1 MSKKKNLVIKSKSKS
16 PLKIFEAADS
26 TPSAKKYIFQG
37 VFTACSTNDH
47 VVVNRNNRIYGEQE
61 VLRHLS
67 YLRENIQTN
76 GFILGEL
83 DHPIDRFDTQMKE
96 ASHMITDLWYDQP
109 SHCVMG
115 KLEVLDTPNGQIA
128 RKLIDAGYPLF
139 VSSRAAGEVDAR
151 TKEVHIEQIFTY
163 DIVCT
168 PGFAEARLHK
178 VEESLANNVKN
189 YLNESAITIKNDR
202 ASSKK
207 FGILDES
214 VSVVESDVDVPAL
227 NEWQKSLME
236 NSSLEKVSK
245 PLLEEDEEFKLPEAD
260 INPIKTNES
269 DDDEA
274 KEEEEK
280 KDSSE
285 ENADDKKDDKK
296 DDAEE
301 EDKLTD
307 EELAERRAKILGIE
321 AFSVDGE
328 NETEDGAEEKRE
340 EILDVEAKPAEDE
353 EETSEES
360 DVDEDK
366 TDEDINVNVGSNN
379 GSSNDVASGNQ
390 DTANGSANGNTV
402 APSTTLDMPMPI
414 PASEEPKVDTKKK
427 DGKKSDDKKDN
438 KVLNDADKSEDIK
451 KKTEK
456 DMDKYK
462 DLLDKAKK
470 LSDVKESIVRMYP
483 FAISL
488 SDENFARFAALQPAD
503 KNKVYNY
510 VMEHAI
516 FDVQAINEQW
526 TTPLIN
532 EKKALKNWLKL
543 ASEEYKKLY
552 VAAPQDVQDAIEES
566 AKYVNIQTQADADI
580 FWLRT
585 GLKKHDDSIIRRS
598 LNEQYQIN
606 ESATEISA
614 TSETA
619 RELGYSMDYFKML
632 EDMAD

>member
-26 TPSAKKYIFQG
+26 TPSAKKYVFQG

-168 PGFAEARLHK
+168 PGFAEARLQK

-214 VSVVESDVDVPAL
+214 VSVVESDVDIPAL

-236 NSSLEKVSK
+236 NSSLEMVSK

-274 KEEEEK
+274 KEEEK
-280 KDSSE
+280 KDSSK
-285 ENADDKKDDKK
+285 ENADKKKDDEK
-296 DDAEE
+296 DDDKE

-307 EELAERRAKILGIE
+307 EELADRRSKILSIE

-328 NETEDGAEEKRE
+328 NETEDDTEEKRG
-340 EILDVEAKPAEDE
+340 EILDVEAKPAENED
-353 EETSEES
+353 ETSEES
-360 DVDEDK
+360 DVEEDK
-366 TDEDINVNVGSNN
+366 TDEDVNDNVGSNKKEN
-379 GSSNDVASGNQ
+379 
-390 DTANGSANGNTV
+390 
-402 APSTTLDMPMPI
+402 
-414 PASEEPKVDTKKK
+414 KK
-427 DGKKSDDKKDN
+427 DDNKDD

-470 LSDVKESIVRMYP
+470 LADVKESIVRMYP

-510 VMEHAI
+510 VIEHAI

-606 ESATEISA
+606 ENTTEISA

-619 RELGYSMDYFKML
+619 RELGYSIDYFKML
-632 EDMAD
+632 EDIAD

>member
-168 PGFAEARLHK
+168 PGFAEARLQK

-214 VSVVESDVDVPAL
+214 VSVVESNVDVPAL
-227 NEWQKSLME
+227 NEWQKTLME

-274 KEEEEK
+274 KEEEK
-280 KDSSE
+280 KDSSK
-285 ENADDKKDDKK
+285 ENADEKKDDKK
-296 DDAEE
+296 DDAKE

-328 NETEDGAEEKRE
+328 NETEDDAEEKRG

-353 EETSEES
+353 DETSEEP
-360 DVDEDK
+360 DVEEDK
-366 TDEDINVNVGSNN
+366 TDEDVNDNACS
-379 GSSNDVASGNQ
+379 
-390 DTANGSANGNTV
+390 
-402 APSTTLDMPMPI
+402 
-414 PASEEPKVDTKKK
+414 
-427 DGKKSDDKKDN
+427 GKKEDKKDDKKDN

-510 VMEHAI
+510 IMEHAI

-606 ESATEISA
+606 ENATEISA

-619 RELGYSMDYFKML
+619 RDLGYSMDYFKML

>member
-26 TPSAKKYIFQG
+26 TPSAKKYVFQG

-168 PGFAEARLHK
+168 PGFAEARLQK

-214 VSVVESDVDVPAL
+214 VSVVESDVDIPAL

-236 NSSLEKVSK
+236 NSSLEMVSK

-274 KEEEEK
+274 KEEEK
-280 KDSSE
+280 KDSSK
-285 ENADDKKDDKK
+285 ENADKKKDDEK
-296 DDAEE
+296 DDDKE

-307 EELAERRAKILGIE
+307 EELADRRSKILSIE

-328 NETEDGAEEKRE
+328 NETEDDTEEKRG
-340 EILDVEAKPAEDE
+340 EILDVEAKPAENED
-353 EETSEES
+353 ETSEES
-360 DVDEDK
+360 DVEEDK
-366 TDEDINVNVGSNN
+366 TDEDVNDNVGSNKKEN
-379 GSSNDVASGNQ
+379 
-390 DTANGSANGNTV
+390 
-402 APSTTLDMPMPI
+402 
-414 PASEEPKVDTKKK
+414 KK
-427 DGKKSDDKKDN
+427 DDNKDD

-470 LSDVKESIVRMYP
+470 LADVKESIVRMYP

-606 ESATEISA
+606 ENTTEISA

-619 RELGYSMDYFKML
+619 RELGYSIDYFKML
-632 EDMAD
+632 EDIAD

>member
-168 PGFAEARLHK
+168 PGFAEARLQK

-269 DDDEA
+269 DDDEE
-274 KEEEEK
+274 KEEKDEK
-280 KDSSE
+280 KDDSSE
-285 ENADDKKDDKK
+285 ENTDEKKDDTK
-296 DDAEE
+296 E

-321 AFSVDGE
+321 AFSVDGD
-328 NETEDGAEEKRE
+328 NETEDNTEEKRE
-340 EILDVEAKPAEDE
+340 EIIDVEAKPAEDE
-353 EETSEES
+353 EESS
-360 DVDEDK
+360 DKPDVEEDK

-390 DTANGSANGNTV
+390 DTANGSGNGNTN
-402 APSTTLDMPMPI
+402 APQTTLDMPMPL
-414 PASEEPKVDTKKK
+414 PASEEPKVDDKK
-427 DGKKSDDKKDN
+427 DNKKSNNDAKKDN

-470 LSDVKESIVRMYP
+470 LADVKESIVRMYP

-543 ASEEYKKLY
+543 ASDEYKKLY

-606 ESATEISA
+606 ENATEISA

-619 RELGYSMDYFKML
+619 RDLGYSMDYFKML

>member
-168 PGFAEARLHK
+168 PGFAEARLQK

-189 YLNESAITIKNDR
+189 YLNESVITIKNDR

-274 KEEEEK
+274 KEEEK
-280 KDSSE
+280 KDSSK
-285 ENADDKKDDKK
+285 ENADEKKDDKK
-296 DDAEE
+296 DDAKE

-328 NETEDGAEEKRE
+328 NETEDDAEEKRG

-353 EETSEES
+353 DETSEEP
-360 DVDEDK
+360 DVEEDK
-366 TDEDINVNVGSNN
+366 TDEDVNDNACS
-379 GSSNDVASGNQ
+379 
-390 DTANGSANGNTV
+390 
-402 APSTTLDMPMPI
+402 
-414 PASEEPKVDTKKK
+414 
-427 DGKKSDDKKDN
+427 GKKEDKKDDKKDN

-606 ESATEISA
+606 ENATEISA

-619 RELGYSMDYFKML
+619 RDLGYSIDYFKML

>member
-168 PGFAEARLHK
+168 PGFAEARLQK

-274 KEEEEK
+274 KEEEK

-285 ENADDKKDDKK
+285 ENSDEKKDDKK
-296 DDAEE
+296 DDAKE

-328 NETEDGAEEKRE
+328 NETEDDAEEKRE

-353 EETSEES
+353 EGTSEEP
-360 DVDEDK
+360 DVEEDK

-427 DGKKSDDKKDN
+427 DDKKSDDNKDD

-606 ESATEISA
+606 ENATEISA

-619 RELGYSMDYFKML
+619 RDLGYSMDYFKML

>member
-168 PGFAEARLHK
+168 PGFAEARLQK

-214 VSVVESDVDVPAL
+214 VSVVESNVDVPAL
-227 NEWQKSLME
+227 NEWQKTLME

-274 KEEEEK
+274 KEEEK
-280 KDSSE
+280 KDSSDE
-285 ENADDKKDDKK
+285 KKDDKK
-296 DDAEE
+296 DDAKE

-328 NETEDGAEEKRE
+328 NETEDDAEEKRG

-353 EETSEES
+353 DRTSEEP
-360 DVDEDK
+360 DVEEDK
-366 TDEDINVNVGSNN
+366 TDEDINNNVGS
-379 GSSNDVASGNQ
+379 D
-390 DTANGSANGNTV
+390 
-402 APSTTLDMPMPI
+402 
-414 PASEEPKVDTKKK
+414 KKE
-427 DGKKSDDKKDN
+427 DKKDDKKDN

-606 ESATEISA
+606 ENATEISA

-619 RELGYSMDYFKML
+619 RDLGYSMDYFKML

>member
-168 PGFAEARLHK
+168 PGFAEARLQK

-189 YLNESAITIKNDR
+189 YLNESVITIKNDR

-274 KEEEEK
+274 KEEEK
-280 KDSSE
+280 KDSSK
-285 ENADDKKDDKK
+285 ENTDEKKDDKK
-296 DDAEE
+296 DDAKE

-328 NETEDGAEEKRE
+328 NETEDDAEEKRG

-353 EETSEES
+353 DETSEEP
-360 DVDEDK
+360 DVEEDK
-366 TDEDINVNVGSNN
+366 TDEDVNDNACS
-379 GSSNDVASGNQ
+379 D
-390 DTANGSANGNTV
+390 
-402 APSTTLDMPMPI
+402 
-414 PASEEPKVDTKKK
+414 KKE
-427 DGKKSDDKKDN
+427 DKKDDKKDN

-606 ESATEISA
+606 ENTTEISA

-619 RELGYSMDYFKML
+619 RDLGYSIDYFKML
-632 EDMAD
+632 EDIAD

>member
-168 PGFAEARLHK
+168 PGFAEARLQK

-274 KEEEEK
+274 KEEEK

-285 ENADDKKDDKK
+285 ENSDEKKDDKK
-296 DDAEE
+296 DDAKED
-301 EDKLTD
+301 DKLTD

-328 NETEDGAEEKRE
+328 NETEDDAEEKRE

-353 EETSEES
+353 EGTSEEP
-360 DVDEDK
+360 DVEEDK

-427 DGKKSDDKKDN
+427 DDKKSDDKKDD

-606 ESATEISA
+606 ENATEISA

-619 RELGYSMDYFKML
+619 RDLGYSMDYFKML

>member
-168 PGFAEARLHK
+168 PGFAEARLQK

-274 KEEEEK
+274 KEEEK
-280 KDSSE
+280 KDSSK
-285 ENADDKKDDKK
+285 ENSDKKKEDEK
-296 DDAEE
+296 DDAKE

-328 NETEDGAEEKRE
+328 NETEDDAEEKRG

-353 EETSEES
+353 TSEEP
-360 DVDEDK
+360 DVEEDK
-366 TDEDINVNVGSNN
+366 TDEDINDNACS
-379 GSSNDVASGNQ
+379 D
-390 DTANGSANGNTV
+390 
-402 APSTTLDMPMPI
+402 
-414 PASEEPKVDTKKK
+414 KKE
-427 DGKKSDDKKDN
+427 DKKDDKKDN

-488 SDENFARFAALQPAD
+488 SDENFARFAAL
-503 KNKVYNY
+503 
-510 VMEHAI
+510 
-516 FDVQAINEQW
+516 
-526 TTPLIN
+526 
-532 EKKALKNWLKL
+532 
-543 ASEEYKKLY
+543 
-552 VAAPQDVQDAIEES
+552 
-566 AKYVNIQTQADADI
+566 
-580 FWLRT
+580 
-585 GLKKHDDSIIRRS
+585 
-598 LNEQYQIN
+598 
-606 ESATEISA
+606 
-614 TSETA
+614 
-619 RELGYSMDYFKML
+619 
-632 EDMAD
+632 

>member
-168 PGFAEARLHK
+168 PGFAEARLQK

-214 VSVVESDVDVPAL
+214 VSVVESNVDVPAL
-227 NEWQKSLME
+227 NEWQKTLME

-274 KEEEEK
+274 KEEEK
-280 KDSSE
+280 KDSSK
-285 ENADDKKDDKK
+285 ENADEKKDDKK
-296 DDAEE
+296 DDAKE

-328 NETEDGAEEKRE
+328 NETEDDAEAKRG

-353 EETSEES
+353 DGTSEEP
-360 DVDEDK
+360 DVEEDK
-366 TDEDINVNVGSNN
+366 TDEDVNDNACS
-379 GSSNDVASGNQ
+379 D
-390 DTANGSANGNTV
+390 
-402 APSTTLDMPMPI
+402 
-414 PASEEPKVDTKKK
+414 KKE
-427 DGKKSDDKKDN
+427 DKKDDKKGN

-606 ESATEISA
+606 ENATEISA

-619 RELGYSMDYFKML
+619 RDLGYSMDYFKML

>member
-16 PLKIFEAADS
+16 PLKVFEAADS

-285 ENADDKKDDKK
+285 ENADEKKDDKK

-366 TDEDINVNVGSNN
+366 TDEDINVNVGSN
-379 GSSNDVASGNQ
+379 NDVASGNQ

-619 RELGYSMDYFKML
+619 RDLGYSMDYFKML

>member
-168 PGFAEARLHK
+168 PGFAEARLQK

-214 VSVVESDVDVPAL
+214 VSVVESNVDVPAL
-227 NEWQKSLME
+227 NEWQKTLME

-274 KEEEEK
+274 KEEEK
-280 KDSSE
+280 KDSSK
-285 ENADDKKDDKK
+285 ENADEKKDDKK
-296 DDAEE
+296 DDAKE

-307 EELAERRAKILGIE
+307 EELSERRAKILGIE

-328 NETEDGAEEKRE
+328 NETEDDAEEKRE

-353 EETSEES
+353 DETSEEP
-360 DVDEDK
+360 DVEEDK
-366 TDEDINVNVGSNN
+366 TDEDVNDNVCS
-379 GSSNDVASGNQ
+379 D
-390 DTANGSANGNTV
+390 
-402 APSTTLDMPMPI
+402 
-414 PASEEPKVDTKKK
+414 KKE
-427 DGKKSDDKKDN
+427 DKKDDKKDN

-606 ESATEISA
+606 ENATEISA

-619 RELGYSMDYFKML
+619 RGLGYSMDYFKML

>member
-168 PGFAEARLHK
+168 PGFAEARLQK

-214 VSVVESDVDVPAL
+214 VSVVESNVDVPAL
-227 NEWQKSLME
+227 NEWQKTLME

-274 KEEEEK
+274 KEEEK
-280 KDSSE
+280 KDSSK
-285 ENADDKKDDKK
+285 ENADEKKDDKK
-296 DDAEE
+296 DDAKE

-328 NETEDGAEEKRE
+328 NETEDDAEEKRG

-353 EETSEES
+353 DETSEEP
-360 DVDEDK
+360 DVEEDK
-366 TDEDINVNVGSNN
+366 TDEDVNDNACS
-379 GSSNDVASGNQ
+379 
-390 DTANGSANGNTV
+390 
-402 APSTTLDMPMPI
+402 
-414 PASEEPKVDTKKK
+414 
-427 DGKKSDDKKDN
+427 GKKEDKKDDKKDN

-606 ESATEISA
+606 ENATEISA

-619 RELGYSMDYFKML
+619 RDLGYSMDYFKML

>member
-168 PGFAEARLHK
+168 PGFAEARLQK

-274 KEEEEK
+274 KEEEK
-280 KDSSE
+280 KDSSK
-285 ENADDKKDDKK
+285 ENTDEKKDDKK
-296 DDAEE
+296 DDAKE

-328 NETEDGAEEKRE
+328 NETEDDAEEKRG

-353 EETSEES
+353 DETSEEP
-360 DVDEDK
+360 DVEEDK
-366 TDEDINVNVGSNN
+366 TDEDVNDNACS
-379 GSSNDVASGNQ
+379 D
-390 DTANGSANGNTV
+390 
-402 APSTTLDMPMPI
+402 
-414 PASEEPKVDTKKK
+414 KKE
-427 DGKKSDDKKDN
+427 DKKDDKKDN

-606 ESATEISA
+606 ENATEISA

-619 RELGYSMDYFKML
+619 RELGYSIDYFKML
-632 EDMAD
+632 EDIAD

>member
-26 TPSAKKYIFQG
+26 TPSAKKYVFQG

-168 PGFAEARLHK
+168 PGFAEARLQK

-214 VSVVESDVDVPAL
+214 VSVVESNVDVPAL
-227 NEWQKSLME
+227 NEWQKTLME

-274 KEEEEK
+274 KEEEK
-280 KDSSE
+280 KDSSK
-285 ENADDKKDDKK
+285 ENADEKKDDKK
-296 DDAEE
+296 DDAKE

-328 NETEDGAEEKRE
+328 NETEDDAEEKRG

-353 EETSEES
+353 DGTSEEP
-360 DVDEDK
+360 DVEEDK
-366 TDEDINVNVGSNN
+366 TDEDINDNVCS
-379 GSSNDVASGNQ
+379 D
-390 DTANGSANGNTV
+390 
-402 APSTTLDMPMPI
+402 
-414 PASEEPKVDTKKK
+414 KKE
-427 DGKKSDDKKDN
+427 DKKDDKKGN

-503 KNKVYNY
+503 KNKVYNH

-606 ESATEISA
+606 ENATEISA

-619 RELGYSMDYFKML
+619 RGLGYSMDYFKML

>member
-26 TPSAKKYIFQG
+26 TPSAKKYVFQG

-168 PGFAEARLHK
+168 PGFAEARLQK

-214 VSVVESDVDVPAL
+214 VSVVESNVDVPAL
-227 NEWQKSLME
+227 NEWQKTLME

-274 KEEEEK
+274 KEEEK
-280 KDSSE
+280 KDSSK
-285 ENADDKKDDKK
+285 ENADEKKEDKK
-296 DDAEE
+296 DDAKE

-307 EELAERRAKILGIE
+307 EELSERRAKILGIE

-328 NETEDGAEEKRE
+328 NETEDDAEEKRE

-353 EETSEES
+353 DGTSEEP
-360 DVDEDK
+360 DVEEDK
-366 TDEDINVNVGSNN
+366 TDEDINDNVCS
-379 GSSNDVASGNQ
+379 D
-390 DTANGSANGNTV
+390 
-402 APSTTLDMPMPI
+402 
-414 PASEEPKVDTKKK
+414 KKE
-427 DGKKSDDKKDN
+427 DKKDDKKGN

-516 FDVQAINEQW
+516 FDVRAINEQW

-606 ESATEISA
+606 ENATEISA

-619 RELGYSMDYFKML
+619 RDLGYSMDYFKML

>member
-26 TPSAKKYIFQG
+26 TPSAKKYVFQG

-168 PGFAEARLHK
+168 PGFAEARLQK

-214 VSVVESDVDVPAL
+214 VSVVESNVDVPAL
-227 NEWQKSLME
+227 NEWQKTLME

-274 KEEEEK
+274 KEEEK
-280 KDSSE
+280 KDSSK
-285 ENADDKKDDKK
+285 ENTDEKKDDKK
-296 DDAEE
+296 DDAKE

-328 NETEDGAEEKRE
+328 NETEDDAEEKRG

-353 EETSEES
+353 DETSEEP
-360 DVDEDK
+360 DVEEDK
-366 TDEDINVNVGSNN
+366 TDEDINDNVCS
-379 GSSNDVASGNQ
+379 D
-390 DTANGSANGNTV
+390 
-402 APSTTLDMPMPI
+402 
-414 PASEEPKVDTKKK
+414 KKE
-427 DGKKSDDKKDN
+427 DKKDDKKDN

-606 ESATEISA
+606 ENATEISA

-619 RELGYSMDYFKML
+619 RDLGYSIDYFKML
-632 EDMAD
+632 EDIAD